1 MNTPACPRSVAN
13 TLLSISALLLPAAP
27 LPGVGKESQNPKTAH
42 FPACMRPEFPA
53 TQTQAPEKNTPPAES
68 PLIRGARALWEQN
81 KLPSVETLQGW
92 IQSPSGGVVHLATVA
107 NTLLPAREIAKRAA
121 AAYIRVGWV
130 YQCSKCSNWHTSLAG
145 GYAIAPDAVATAAH
159 VLDKPQR
166 MKEATGY
173 PVAVRGGDE
182 VLIICGIVAV
192 DPATD
197 AAILR
202 VEAHNLQALALST
215 DAQVGDSVF
224 CLSEPGGHGPPYF
237 SAGIVNRF
245 LTTDAHTDQKQL
257 QPNAP
262 KVPRINVSTDWA
274 PGSSGSAVLD
284 ARGNAI
290 GHVGSISAIAAPAK
304 GSDKP
309 AHHMNLHWAVP
320 AGSVLDLAKQG
331 APQKNGGTDTQQT
344 GTRE

>member
-1 MNTPACPRSVAN
+1 MIDRSEVSTETIARHAATSIATTGPSATSIATIDLSEVSTETIVHHAETTATTDHLAETRVAMIAHHVA
-13 TLLSISALLLPAAP
+13 TMKADLHDAHTAAAVDSDPAA
-27 LPGVGKESQNPKTAH
+27 
-42 FPACMRPEFPA
+42 
-53 TQTQAPEKNTPPAES
+53 
-68 PLIRGARALWEQN
+68 
-81 KLPSVETLQGW
+81 
-92 IQSPSGGVVHLATVA
+92 
-107 NTLLPAREIAKRAA
+107 
-121 AAYIRVGWV
+121 
-130 YQCSKCSNWHTSLAG
+130 
-145 GYAIAPDAVATAAH
+145 
-159 VLDKPQR
+159 
-166 MKEATGY
+166 
-173 PVAVRGGDE
+173 
-182 VLIICGIVAV
+182 VAV
-192 DPATD
+192 DPAAD

-202 VEAHNLQALALST
+202 VQAHNLQALALST